1 MLDGWVAAQRLQDD
15 RADLLR
21 RLNAAIS
28 DHDAKVGPS
37 FLMRD
42 LEDGG
47 VADVWRY
54 EILPLLA
61 EHHYGDGVDPEARY
75 GLATLR
81 RQETRPVADRTEDV
95 QPAD

>member
-1 MLDGWVAAQRLQDD
+1 MLDGWVATRRLQDD
-15 RADLLR
+15 RADLSR

-42 LEDGG
+42 LDHGG
-47 VADVWRY
+47 ISDVWRY
-54 EILPLLA
+54 EILPLPA
-61 EHHYGDGVDPEARY
+61 EHHYGDGVDLEARY
-75 GLATLR
+75 GMTTLR
-81 RQETRPVADRTEDV
+81 RQATRPVADRTEDA